1 MNLMNNLIKQTVR
14 NLRKNSTK
22 NETLFWEA
30 VRNRKLNGKKF
41 LRQHALQFV
50 IDGKRRFFIADFYC
64 HEKKLVVEIDGT
76 VHERQKD
83 YDELR
88 TYIINKLGIQVV
100 RFKNEEIENNLEK
113 VFKEL
118 KELL

>member
-1 MNLMNNLIKQTVR
+1 MTNFIKKTVR

-22 NETLFWEA
+22 SESILWQA

-41 LRQHALQFV
+41 LRQHPLQFV

-64 HEKKLVVEIDGT
+64 HERKLVVELDGRI
-76 VHERQKD
+76 HEQQKD

-88 TYIINKLGIQVV
+88 THIINSLGVEVI
-100 RFKNEEIENNLEK
+100 RFTNAEIEHNLDGVLNK
-113 VFKEL
+113 IRQAL
-118 KELL
+118 